1 MLQENNL
8 NKFLS
13 DYYTLWDVLNE
24 PEAFCE
30 DENIESIKRI
40 KDALENDYNIN
51 EVYLITDDDEFD
63 LFNDEELFN
72 KINNILDED
81 EREQTD
87 NHKYVELDTWSDD
100 DCDFHIR
107 EYKNYKYA
115 YIYSYGIYSYYL
127 PKELINLLY
136 KEIKNYE

>member
-72 KINNILDED
+72 EIDNILD

>member
-1 MLQENNL
+1 MLQENDL
-8 NKFLS
+8 NKFLNN
-13 DYYTLWDVLNE
+13 YYTLWNVLNE

-30 DENIESIKRI
+30 DANIESIKRI

-72 KINNILDED
+72 KIDNILDEQESIND
-81 EREQTD
+81 
-87 NHKYVELDTWSDD
+87 HKYVELDTWSDD

>member
-1 MLQENNL
+1 MLQENDL
-8 NKFLS
+8 NKFLNN
-13 DYYTLWDVLNE
+13 YYTLWDVLNE

-30 DENIESIKRI
+30 DANIESIKRI

-72 KINNILDED
+72 KIDNILDEQESIND
-81 EREQTD
+81 
-87 NHKYVELDTWSDD
+87 HKYVELDTWSDD